1 MRAPNLALV
10 HHLMAGVSNVRQPAP
25 GIVPDFWG
33 APGVSLTTTRGANSA
48 LPIAEYA
55 LGAIFMAAKSFER
68 AVLDREAGALSTVE
82 PGGYQPVLVR
92 GKTMGIV
99 GLGGIGQELAG
110 LGRAVG
116 MRVLASRRSVV
127 TRQTNA
133 QGVDVLLPPA
143 GLQELLAESDFVV
156 LCVQWT
162 AETESI
168 MGAVEFEAMRP
179 SAVFVNVSRGEHSI
193 ALARPCSSCLLPAL
207 WPLVKGGERPLNC
220 TRVALLELVFPR
232 LSRRD
237 GRPSRTGSRTS
248 LGLHRRRGA
257 RRLPRR
263 GARPTADGVVERTT
277 YTHHSA
283 YLLCD
288 GAGAVG

>member
-1 MRAPNLALV
+1 MRITPTGFLFEWTVSCPDSWCLRACRGNIRASKQDLAKRAPNLALV

-193 ALARPCSSCLLPAL
+193 ALASQALLLLPAAS
-207 WPLVKGGERPLNC
+207 P
-220 TRVALLELVFPR
+220 VAAGQGRGTAFELYSCR
-232 LSRRD
+232 
-237 GRPSRTGSRTS
+237 
-248 LGLHRRRGA
+248 A
-257 RRLPRR
+257 
-263 GARPTADGVVERTT
+263 A
-277 YTHHSA
+277 
-283 YLLCD
+283 
-288 GAGAVG
+288 